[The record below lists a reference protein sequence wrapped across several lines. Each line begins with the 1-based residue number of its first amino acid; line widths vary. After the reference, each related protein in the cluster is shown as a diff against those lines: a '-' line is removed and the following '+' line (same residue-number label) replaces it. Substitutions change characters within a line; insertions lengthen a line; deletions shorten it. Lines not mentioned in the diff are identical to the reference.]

1 MEGNL
6 LAFELGRYYVYQP
19 NFFKETKVEYN
30 EVDYTFESILAYRS
44 KRLVGYQSEKLSKKY
59 EELCNKAKDLNENL
73 GASVA
78 RGYYKL
84 IAYKDEYEV
93 ARLHTEYLENQ
104 VKNSFSGYKQLRFN
118 LAPPLFSKRDKNGH
132 LIKKEFGPWMFTL
145 MKLLA
150 KGKYLRGT
158 WLDPF
163 HFTKE
168 RLTERKLISE
178 YERDIDYITE
188 YYNENNHDAC
198 INLALLPLQIRG
210 FGHVKEQAIDK
221 SDKIRSNLTAIISGD
236 HSNQKLSAA
245 E

>member
-1 MEGNL
+1 
-6 LAFELGRYYVYQP
+6 
-19 NFFKETKVEYN
+19 
-30 EVDYTFESILAYRS
+30 
-44 KRLVGYQSEKLSKKY
+44 
-59 EELCNKAKDLNENL
+59 
-73 GASVA
+73 
-78 RGYYKL
+78 
-84 IAYKDEYEV
+84 
-93 ARLHTEYLENQ
+93 
-104 VKNSFSGYKQLRFN
+104 
-118 LAPPLFSKRDKNGH
+118 
-132 LIKKEFGPWMFTL
+132 MFTL

-188 YYNENNHDAC
+188 YYNEDNHDAC

-210 FGHVKEQAIDK
+210 FGHVKEQAINK
-221 SDKIRSNLTAIISGD
+221 SDKIRLNLKGIISGD
-236 HSNQKLSAA
+236 HANQKLSAA

>member
-1 MEGNL
+1 M
-6 LAFELGRYYVYQP
+6 
-19 NFFKETKVEYN
+19 
-30 EVDYTFESILAYRS
+30 
-44 KRLVGYQSEKLSKKY
+44 
-59 EELCNKAKDLNENL
+59 
-73 GASVA
+73 
-78 RGYYKL
+78 
-84 IAYKDEYEV
+84 
-93 ARLHTEYLENQ
+93 
-104 VKNSFSGYKQLRFN
+104 RFN

-168 RLTERKLISE
+168 RLTERKLIRQ
-178 YERDIDYITE
+178 YERDVDYIIE

-210 FGHVKEQAIDK
+210 FGHVKEQAIEK
-221 SDKIRSNLTAIISGD
+221 ADKIRSNLKEIISGD
-236 HSNQKLSAA
+236 HSSQKLSAA

>member
-1 MEGNL
+1 M
-6 LAFELGRYYVYQP
+6 
-19 NFFKETKVEYN
+19 
-30 EVDYTFESILAYRS
+30 
-44 KRLVGYQSEKLSKKY
+44 
-59 EELCNKAKDLNENL
+59 
-73 GASVA
+73 
-78 RGYYKL
+78 
-84 IAYKDEYEV
+84 
-93 ARLHTEYLENQ
+93 ENQ
-104 VKNSFSGYKQLRFN
+104 VKDSFSGYKQLRFN

-132 LIKKEFGPWMFTL
+132 LIKREFGPWMFTL

-168 RLTERKLISE
+168 RVEERKLISE
-178 YERDIDYITE
+178 YERDVEYIIAN
-188 YYNENNHDAC
+188 YNQNNHDTC

-210 FGHVKEQAIDK
+210 FGHVKEEAITK
-221 SDKIRSNLTAIISGD
+221 SDKIRSDLKGIISGD